1 MVSFVAYY
9 LHDRIVSLRGEVW
22 AHTTSLTPPLFIDV
36 LVPNQVMYMCVRV
49 STFTLFQNRILRQH
63 GMYIKQDNLL
73 TNILRIFKKIK

>member
-49 STFTLFQNRILRQH
+49 QDLLF
-63 GMYIKQDNLL
+63 LL
-73 TNILRIFKKIK
+73 YDFAIEF